1 MTDNSEA
8 EPRKLSRRHA
18 LECMVWAGTGVIWTL
33 SGGIPKSLNLLDEAQ
48 AAEAASSNFTFPQIS
63 DSHIGFDKEANIT
76 AVDTLNEAIGRI
88 NGLAVKPDF
97 MIHTGDI
104 THLSKPD
111 EFDDADQIIGST
123 RIVTH
128 YVPGEHDMV
137 DAGQG
142 KAYMDR
148 YG

>member
-1 MTDNSEA
+1 MDDDIA
-8 EPRKLSRRHA
+8 AGRKLNRRHA

-33 SGGIPKSLNLLDEAQ
+33 SGGIPKALSLLDEAQ
-48 AAEAASSNFTFPQIS
+48 AAEAASSSFTFLQIS
-63 DSHIGFDKEANIT
+63 DSHVGFDKEAPVT
-76 AVDTLNEAIGRI
+76 AIDTLHEAVGRI
-88 NGLAVKPDF
+88 KALSVQPSF
-97 MIHTGDI
+97 MLHTGDI

-111 EFDDADQIIGST
+111 QFDDADQIIGT
-123 RIVTH
+123 TGITTH

-142 KAYMDR
+142 KAYLER